1 MVPRERV
8 FLRRTKRQKFGELL
22 LTNGSISPEQL
33 EEALQLQEQG
43 GGLLGDILVEKG
55 FISETE
61 IVRALSA
68 QYGLPVLRS
77 KDYDVNKE
85 VLKRYPIEFLYS
97 NLVLPFDKIGDLI
110 LVLVCDLP
118 SEETIAVLEKD
129 QFEVVF
135 YVSSLSDLQ
144 AGLMQYAPVSDED
157 RRRYISLRRK
167 RFAAK
172 PISAGA
178 RGIRPAAPGGPAL
191 EEAEADES
199 MAVTESE
206 LVGVATGSMSEAT
219 GLIDGE
225 EVIEAVE
232 ATEPT
237 AGSGEG
243 ELLAELDKSWETI
256 FEAAEQNLKKETPPK
271 PKSP

>member
-1 MVPRERV
+1 M

-22 LTNGSISPEQL
+22 LTNGNISPEQL
-33 EEALQLQEQG
+33 EEALQLQQQG

-77 KDYDVNKE
+77 KDYEVNKE
-85 VLKRYPIEFLYS
+85 VLKRYPVEFLYS

-118 SEETIAVLEKD
+118 TEETIAVLEKE

-135 YVSSLSDLQ
+135 YVSSVSDVQ
-144 AGLMQYAPVSDED
+144 AGLMQYAPVSDEE
-157 RRRYISLRRK
+157 RRQHMTLRRK
-167 RFAAK
+167 RFPAK
-172 PISAGA
+172 PIPAGA
-178 RGIRPAAPGGPAL
+178 RGVRPAASAAAGEPASEGDESTAL
-191 EEAEADES
+191 AEQEMVGIGAGVMAEAPGFGDGQE
-199 MAVTESE
+199 VTD
-206 LVGVATGSMSEAT
+206 AAEA
-219 GLIDGE
+219 
-225 EVIEAVE
+225 A
-232 ATEPT
+232 EPA

-256 FEAAEQNLKKETPPK
+256 FEAAEQNLKKETPRKKAP
-271 PKSP
+271 